1 MLARRARACLATV
14 VLAAAALGEVR
25 CVGDEPLSAGGGGGQ
40 DGGPDDATDASPA
53 GDDAGAS
60 DGAATDDAA
69 TEGPAQHAGAPVW
82 FPKASTPGGGP
93 HVAVDGAGNTY
104 LAFAFDRPT
113 TILGSALAVSGGGFD
128 IAVVKI
134 SPAGAVLWSRVFGGA
149 EAETVD
155 AIVVDAS
162 SNVFISGE
170 FVTRT
175 LTFGAIVSVSHAM
188 GTGRPGIYVA
198 RLAAAD
204 GEGLAA
210 TTISGAGGAGSTH
223 LALGT
228 GGLAL
233 GYRALGG
240 ITVDAYPSGVESVP
254 VVGDS
259 WSGVVSSLDPSTLRA
274 KWTNRFGSSSNED
287 GVRGVAVSSNGSV
300 FAALRIGAR
309 PFDDW
314 KGGPTLTDDA
324 RRDVIV
330 RLTPGGGLRLGAV
343 EMPES
348 AGGSLRVGALA
359 ASSSDSVVHFT
370 ATLTGTA
377 SFGGASL
384 ASAGATDVVVGALS
398 AGGTVTA
405 VERHGGAGADAPTAI
420 TRRDGRTYVAAT
432 YGPGPIAL
440 EGVTLPAGAGD
451 VGASVVFEASL
462 TPEGSKWVRAV
473 RGSSIV
479 TSAVTVDPL
488 ANAVIQGGF
497 FRGAASLGDGVT
509 ANSGDPLVYGGFLT
523 RWKK

>member
-1 MLARRARACLATV
+1 MFARRAARACLATA
-14 VLAAAALGEVR
+14 VLAVAALGEVR
-25 CVGDEPLSAGGGGGQ
+25 CVGDEPLPAGGGGSQ
-40 DGGPDDATDASPA
+40 DGGGSDDTNDASPA
-53 GDDAGAS
+53 GDDAGAG
-60 DGAATDDAA
+60 DGATDDAA
-69 TEGPAQHAGAPVW
+69 TPAQHAAAPVW
-82 FPKASTPGGGP
+82 FSKASTTGGGP

-104 LAFAFDRPT
+104 LAFVFDRPT
-113 TILGSALAVSGGGFD
+113 TILGSAIAASGGSTD
-128 IAVVKI
+128 VAVVKV

-162 SNVFISGE
+162 SNVFISGT
-170 FVTRT
+170 FVGRT
-175 LTFGAIVSVSHAM
+175 LAFGDTVSVTHAM
-188 GTGRPGIYVA
+188 GSGRPAIYVA
-198 RLAAAD
+198 RLAASD
-204 GEGLAA
+204 GEGVAA
-210 TTISGAGGAGSTH
+210 RTITGMGGSESTS

-233 GYRALGG
+233 GYRALGA
-240 ITVDAYPSGVESVP
+240 ITVDAFPNGVETVP

-287 GVRGVAVSSNGSV
+287 GVRGVAMSSNGSV

-314 KGGPTLTDDA
+314 RGGPTLTDDT

-330 RLTPGGGLRLGAV
+330 RLTPGGGLRVGAV

-348 AGGSLRVGALA
+348 AGASLRVGALA
-359 ASSSDSVVHFT
+359 SGASDSGAHFT
-370 ATLTGTA
+370 ATLTGTVSLGA
-377 SFGGASL
+377 ASL
-384 ASAGATDVVVGALS
+384 ASAGATDIVVGELS
-398 AGGTVTA
+398 AGATVTA
-405 VERHGGAGADAPTAI
+405 VARYGGAGSDAPTAI
-420 TRRDGRTYVAAT
+420 ARRDGRTYVAAT

-440 EGVTLPAGAGD
+440 EGVTLPAGAGN

-462 TPEGSKWVRAV
+462 TSNGSKWVRAV

-479 TSAVTVDPL
+479 ASAVTVDPL
-488 ANAVIQGGF
+488 ANAVIHAGI

-509 ANSGDPLVYGGFLT
+509 ANSGDPLVYDGFLV